1 MPAQVASVPPSVAP
15 SAPMAPA
22 DPPQPT
28 TAPATAAVA
37 GGEGMEDLIG
47 TTLQRMA
54 DQLDILTV

>member
-22 DPPQPT
+22 QPAQPMST
-28 TAPATAAVA
+28 PAAAPA
-37 GGEGMEDLIG
+37 GGNGVEDLIG